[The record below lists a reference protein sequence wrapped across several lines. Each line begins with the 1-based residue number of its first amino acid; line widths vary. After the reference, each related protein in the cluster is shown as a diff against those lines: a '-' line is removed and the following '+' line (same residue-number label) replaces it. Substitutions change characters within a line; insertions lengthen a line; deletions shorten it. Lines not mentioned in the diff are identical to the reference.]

1 MTDRVPM
8 PNAVSK
14 TSTGATVTNVA
25 EGRDPRALRAEPIPP
40 QQLTPEQQPY
50 YQLSKRQ
57 IEEQFSGCGGNMG
70 KPGAT
75 EAPFVQEKALVALL
89 KSPVNQRFTLAVTT
103 TACIA
108 PIDVTSST

>member
-1 MTDRVPM
+1 MTDRAPM

-57 IEEQFSGCGGNMG
+57 IEEQFSGASVIDRLNLAYTT
-70 KPGAT
+70 GAL
-75 EAPFVQEKALVALL
+75 QKD
-89 KSPVNQRFTLAVTT
+89 R
-103 TACIA
+103 
-108 PIDVTSST
+108 